1 MNEWGGFTSE
11 GGESGVELAVPEN
24 FPVHLS
30 PLSLLSQIV
39 PEPTDTA
46 DLRITSFFFFFVEHC
61 FHILLMRYPR
71 NLTVYII

>member
-46 DLRITSFFFFFVEHC
+46 DLRITSFFFFFC
-61 FHILLMRYPR
+61 WTLFSY
-71 NLTVYII
+71 TVDEVP